1 MRTDVMISQ
10 LRREAKKHENDKL
23 QTFDTNITAMC
34 TDVANRLEELEN
46 ENKEIRAK
54 AIDEFAENIGLEI
67 SESIVWDMLAT
78 MNKNSS
84 LSDTSDKIVDYV
96 IAVAKKIAEQMKGDG
111 ENENRN

>member
-46 ENKEIRAK
+46 EKKEIRAK
-54 AIDEFAENIGLEI
+54 TIDEFAEVITAKLPKVEKDERV
-67 SESIVWDMLAT
+67 SKMAFVADMIFL
-78 MNKNSS
+78 
-84 LSDTSDKIVDYV
+84 VDG
-96 IAVAKKIAEQMKGDG
+96 IAEKMKAGAD
-111 ENENRN
+111 NE

>member
-46 ENKEIRAK
+46 EKKEIRAK
-54 AIDEFAENIGLEI
+54 TIDEFAEALVKHTHKIPSRCLGGANVLE
-67 SESIVWDMLAT
+67 
-78 MNKNSS
+78 
-84 LSDTSDKIVDYV
+84 
-96 IAVAKKIAEQMKGDG
+96 IAEQMKAG
-111 ENENRN
+111 E